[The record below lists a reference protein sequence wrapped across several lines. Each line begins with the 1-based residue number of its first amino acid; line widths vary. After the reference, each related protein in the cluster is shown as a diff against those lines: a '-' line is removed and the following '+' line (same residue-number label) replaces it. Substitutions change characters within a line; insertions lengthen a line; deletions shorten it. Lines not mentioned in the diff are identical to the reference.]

1 MAGRVVISTSTIGEE
16 TRNDVLSE
24 IIGNDIYAD
33 TKKSGGKCHKKF
45 LAEDVLSEEQNHRDS
60 YRSSLTGKV
69 VTRCLNN
76 RICKCFYNELK
87 YWRKKLYDSK
97 NARYRIRL
105 WNTLQCLWFSA
116 LVLMIM
122 TMLRLS
128 NQIGASQENIE
139 MKHMKALVSSAPRF
153 TSHMGHSLPDV
164 YSNFADL
171 TSGFQKQTDIP
182 FFWHIPRSLGATMVD
197 IMGRCMHLV
206 LASNVGAQQGHDK
219 DTSLQ
224 VINMGH
230 SSYVNVDT
238 NTLKGIERAKKLR
251 LASSGLAQVIISSR
265 IYDAASIFTNRN
277 PGRMFM
283 IMRHPVDRAASL
295 FHYTQDTVWRRNNV
309 KQYKNIPIL
318 DYFKSGL
325 GESNWMTRFLTNNL
339 RKELTNDDLDIAKEI
354 LRRKCLIGLA
364 SHKSESFE
372 RFQVYFKWNI
382 PDGEAQEYLDK
393 KLNWAWPLKHRHDLV
408 EEGNDVWNAIVAMNQ
423 YDMQLYS
430 YAQQLFQEQASL
442 FQ

>member
-1 MAGRVVISTSTIGEE
+1 MPSNWKASSRVRRRGHDIPSSSVSMHSNTSNGNNFDTATMTSTLPSLSIMEEEAMAGRVVISTSTIGEE
-16 TRNDVLSE
+16 NRNDVLSE

-164 YSNFADL
+164 YS
-171 TSGFQKQTDIP
+171 K
-182 FFWHIPRSLGATMVD
+182 
-197 IMGRCMHLV
+197 
-206 LASNVGAQQGHDK
+206 
-219 DTSLQ
+219 
-224 VINMGH
+224 
-230 SSYVNVDT
+230 
-238 NTLKGIERAKKLR
+238 
-251 LASSGLAQVIISSR
+251 
-265 IYDAASIFTNRN
+265 
-277 PGRMFM
+277 
-283 IMRHPVDRAASL
+283 
-295 FHYTQDTVWRRNNV
+295 
-309 KQYKNIPIL
+309 
-318 DYFKSGL
+318 
-325 GESNWMTRFLTNNL
+325 
-339 RKELTNDDLDIAKEI
+339 
-354 LRRKCLIGLA
+354 
-364 SHKSESFE
+364 
-372 RFQVYFKWNI
+372 
-382 PDGEAQEYLDK
+382 
-393 KLNWAWPLKHRHDLV
+393 
-408 EEGNDVWNAIVAMNQ
+408 
-423 YDMQLYS
+423 
-430 YAQQLFQEQASL
+430 
-442 FQ
+442 